1 MAGREAA
8 DAAAL
13 RFVFDEIFDRDS
25 SGHIE
30 LGELTNAMA
39 RFERSGDAAG
49 LLAAADKDADG
60 RISFGE
66 FRGAVEQSAFFRS
79 SRRTFDALDADGNGK
94 VTAEEVQRWLV
105 RELKDVGEEQAAARA
120 AELVR
125 HWGRSKSGEAVSFP
139 EFFLFVTTSA
149 GSLPLLHALGGTG
162 GLPAHGLSAPREQ
175 SIEQLAEL
183 NLSFGDVWG
192 RYGVGVYGTPGKTGK
207 HPLEEAKQASKRRR
221 REEEKRGQQ
230 PGSAPAEAKEPALFD
245 AAYWQAFGK
254 KFGTLFWVGGMSG
267 TVAKTVIAPADRI
280 KILFQTS
287 DRSFS
292 LGKAL
297 SEAQKIV
304 ADEGVAALWKGHSTN
319 VIRVLPYA
327 GIHFASHDLFEM
339 LLKPSPGEVA
349 SADPRGQLS
358 TSRKFACGAMAGA
371 IPTTITYPLDMV
383 RAKMAIKTGK
393 VRLLGVTRQVVAES
407 GVRGLFKGLSAGL
420 IGIVPYSGTAWTVK
434 GHLGERLPHLTG
446 RTLNPTVRP
455 TTRPSPLAAAHL
467 CADP

>member
-1 MAGREAA
+1 MAGRDAA

-13 RFVFDEIFDRDS
+13 RLVFDEMFDRDS

-30 LGELTNAMA
+30 VGELVNVMA

-105 RELKDVGEEQAAARA
+105 RELKDVRVGEEQAATRA

-267 TVAKTVIAPADRI
+267 TVSKTVIAPADRI

-339 LLKPSPGEVA
+339 LLKPSAGE
-349 SADPRGQLS
+349 PLS

-383 RAKMAIKTGK
+383 RAKMAINTGK

-434 GHLGERLPHLTG
+434 GHLGEQLPHLTG
-446 RTLNPTVRP
+446 RPLNPTVRP
-455 TTRPSPLAAAHL
+455 HAVAPCAAASVR
-467 CADP
+467 AGP